1 MVAYTLLEFRQSL
14 AGSLPSD
21 SSSRCTLPA
30 VATKG
35 APTPQHKRRASGA
48 VFRWLPS
55 SALSAGAGEPR
66 QTFSNRSESVCYT
79 YLCHSHV
86 KV

>member
-35 APTPQHKRRASGA
+35 APTPQHKRRAGTA
-48 VFRWLPS
+48 VFPWPPLLRATLRYRKG
-55 SALSAGAGEPR
+55 AGARESPTKEAFR
-66 QTFSNRSESVCYT
+66 QNNTV
-79 YLCHSHV
+79 SHD
-86 KV
+86 